1 MDYVILMADILESR
15 EKDAN
20 ELMLEF
26 KKTVKYINDNWQKN
40 IICHISFIP
49 EILLMKFMKL

>member
-1 MDYVILMADILESR
+1 LKSG

-40 IICHISFIP
+40 IISPLTITLGDEFQAIIDNVKKCC
-49 EILLMKFMKL
+49 ILNK